1 MSYAGDHFKQLTI
14 PNQRGGL
21 EACPQKNLC
30 SESIF
35 MCVPCC
41 YLMESLT
48 VLLERLIFLNF
59 LMQLMTSL
67 RSNFRGNLPPI
78 LVLLPY
84 QVVIL
89 FFRTSLFMQ
98 MILGSWH
105 MKEATATSFKLY
117 FLSSRIQQ
125 YTCMLFWYQ
134 ADL

>member
-1 MSYAGDHFKQLTI
+1 MSYAGDHFKQLII
-14 PNQRGGL
+14 P

-35 MCVPCC
+35 VCVPCC
-41 YLMESLT
+41 YLMECLT
-48 VLLERLIFLNF
+48 VLLECLIVLKIF

-78 LVLLPY
+78 LVPLPY

-89 FFRTSLFMQ
+89 FFRTSLFVQ

-105 MKEATATSFKLY
+105 
-117 FLSSRIQQ
+117 
-125 YTCMLFWYQ
+125 
-134 ADL
+134 